1 VGFLSRGK
9 TIEDK
14 RGATL
19 YISEDLIL
27 EKHKEKGIE
36 AVFMRT
42 SPVEDIFSN
51 SFFAKKAQVVSTA
64 SR

>member
-1 VGFLSRGK
+1 MGFLSRGK

-14 RGATL
+14 RGAIL
-19 YISEDLIL
+19 YMSEYLIS

-36 AVFMRT
+36 AIFMRT
-42 SPVEDIFSN
+42 SPIEDIFSN
-51 SFFAKKAQVVSTA
+51 SCFAKKAQVTA